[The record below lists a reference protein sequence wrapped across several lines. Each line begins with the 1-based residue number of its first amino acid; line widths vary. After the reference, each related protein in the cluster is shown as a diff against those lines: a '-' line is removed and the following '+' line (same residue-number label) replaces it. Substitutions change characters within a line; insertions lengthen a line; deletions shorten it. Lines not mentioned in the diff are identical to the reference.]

1 MQLPAGT
8 LVSAFR
14 VARLGWSGGCREAVT
29 KVERNVAMV
38 ENRNAL
44 TMNSEF
50 FEEHPTSFH
59 LDCFTVLNEGFRQW
73 EPLPPAALAKEFLVI
88 TAEDVS
94 DGKFA
99 TRIIGISLNALK
111 DMAKNGIR
119 HAERPSEREREIVNA
134 CLENASRGIVERVAE
149 KFNPFARV
157 KSIQ

>member
-1 MQLPAGT
+1 VT
-8 LVSAFR
+8 RDCSAR
-14 VARLGWSGGCREAVT
+14 NRSKKGAPPKLARNVAMAENREAVT
-29 KVERNVAMV
+29 MK
-38 ENRNAL
+38 
-44 TMNSEF
+44 SEF
-50 FEEHPTSFH
+50 FDEHPTSFH

-73 EPLPPAALAKEFLVI
+73 EPLPHAALAKAFLVI

-119 HAERPSEREREIVNA
+119 HAARPSEREREIVNA
-134 CLENASRGIVERVAE
+134 CLENASRGMVERLAE

-157 KSIQ
+157 KGSVQ